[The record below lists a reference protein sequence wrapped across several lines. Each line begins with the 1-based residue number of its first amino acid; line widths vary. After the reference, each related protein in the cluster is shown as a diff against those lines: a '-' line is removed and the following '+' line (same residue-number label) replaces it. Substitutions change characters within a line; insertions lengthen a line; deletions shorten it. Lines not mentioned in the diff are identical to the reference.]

1 MRAVAKLAKA
11 EASVG
16 LLDAPE
22 PVAGPGEVLIR
33 VAAAGICGTDM
44 AIYDWAPRM
53 QARVAPPRIL
63 GHEAT
68 GRIEV
73 VGAGV
78 QGLAVGDRV
87 SLESHIFCGTCRYCR
102 RGDAHLCQHLG
113 YPGISIDGGFADL
126 VAVPAQIA
134 RIVPAGLDD
143 RIAAMIEPFGIAV
156 HACMS
161 QRGVAGRTVLVNGC
175 GPIGLMT
182 VAAARALGAR
192 RILAADP
199 NPLRLGL
206 AERMGADA
214 TVDPSAADVPA
225 AARAM
230 TDGYGV
236 EVGIEYSGVAS
247 GLDAVLASVERMGDV
262 RLVAGPKAPHALDI
276 NALLRTGVSIYGI
289 HGRRLWQDWDMAVDL
304 LADGRVDISMLA
316 DPVLPLDRA
325 VEGFE
330 AIKAGRALKPI
341 LLPNASA

>member
-16 LLDAPE
+16 LIDAPE
-22 PVAGPGEVLIR
+22 PQAGPGEVLIR

-53 QARVAPPRIL
+53 QNRVATPRIL

-68 GRIEV
+68 GRIEA

-78 QGLAVGDRV
+78 DGLKAGARV
-87 SLESHIFCGTCRYCR
+87 SLESHIFCGACRYCR

-126 VAVPAQIA
+126 VSVPAQIA
-134 RIVPAGLDD
+134 RVVPDMLDD

-161 QRGVAGRTVLVNGC
+161 QRGVSGKTVLVNGC

-182 VAAARALGAR
+182 VAAARALGALK
-192 RILAADP
+192 IIAADP
-199 NPLRLGL
+199 NPLRLEIAG
-206 AERMGADA
+206 RMGADVA
-214 TVDPSAADVPA
+214 VDPSRQDVAAVA
-225 AARAM
+225 KAE
-230 TDGYGV
+230 TGGFGV
-236 EVGIEYSGVAS
+236 DVGIEYSGVAS
-247 GLDAVLASVERMGDV
+247 GLDAVLASADRMSDI
-262 RLVAGPKAPHALDI
+262 RLVAGPKQPHAIDV

-289 HGRRLWQDWDMAVDL
+289 HGRRLWQDWDLGVEL
-304 LADGRVDISMLA
+304 LGSGRVDISSLA
-316 DPVLPLDRA
+316 EPVLPLEDA
-325 VEGFE
+325 VAGFE
-330 AIKAGRALKPI
+330 AIKAGTALKPI
-341 LLPNASA
+341 LLPDGVL

>member
-11 EASVG
+11 KASVG
-16 LLDAPE
+16 VIEAAAPT
-22 PVAGPGEVLIR
+22 AGPGEVTIA

-53 QARVAPPRIL
+53 RARVAPPRIL

-68 GRIEV
+68 GRILT

-78 QGLAVGDRV
+78 AGLQVGDRV
-87 SLESHIFCGTCRYCR
+87 SLESHIFCGSCRYCR
-102 RGDAHLCQHLG
+102 RGDAHLCQYLG
-113 YPGISIDGGFADL
+113 YPGISIDGGFADR
-126 VAVPAQIA
+126 VTVPAQIA
-134 RIVPAGLDD
+134 RVVPDSLDD
-143 RIAAMIEPFGIAV
+143 TIAAMIEPFGIAV
-156 HACMS
+156 HACMA

-199 NPLRLGL
+199 NRLRLDL
-206 AERMGADA
+206 AGEMGADE
-214 TVDPSAADVPA
+214 TVDPASADVTA
-225 AARAM
+225 AAKAM
-230 TDGYGV
+230 TDGFGV
-236 EVGIEYSGVAS
+236 DVAIEYSGVAS
-247 GLDAVLASVERMGDV
+247 GLDAALASADRMADI
-262 RLVAGPKAPHALDI
+262 RLVAGPKAPHAIDV

-289 HGRRLWQDWDMAVDL
+289 HGRRLWRDWDLAVDL
-304 LADGRVDISMLA
+304 LADGKVDIAMLA
-316 DPVLPLDRA
+316 DPILPLDRA

-341 LLPNASA
+341 LLPGS

>member
-16 LLDAPE
+16 VIDAATPE
-22 PVAGPGEVLIR
+22 PGPGEALIR

-68 GRIEV
+68 GRVEAL
-73 VGAGV
+73 GPGV
-78 QGLAVGDRV
+78 SGLAVGDRV
-87 SLESHIFCGTCRYCR
+87 SLESHIFCGQCRYCR

-113 YPGISIDGGFADL
+113 YPGISIDGGFAEA
-126 VAVPAQIA
+126 VTVPAQIA
-134 RIVPAGLDD
+134 RVVPDALDD
-143 RIAAMIEPFGIAV
+143 KTAAMIEPFGIAV

-161 QRGVAGRTVLVNGC
+161 QRGVSGRTVLVNGC

-199 NPLRLGL
+199 NPLRRNL
-206 AERMGADA
+206 AGDMGADA
-214 TVDPSAADVPA
+214 LADPSAESVVEA
-225 AARAM
+225 AMAM
-230 TDGYGV
+230 TGGFGV
-236 EVGIEYSGVAS
+236 EVAIEYSGVAS
-247 GLDAVLASVERMGDV
+247 GLDAVLGSTERMGDI
-262 RLVAGPKAPHALDI
+262 RLVAGPKAPHAIDV

-289 HGRRLWQDWDMAVDL
+289 HGRRLWQDWDLAVEL
-304 LADGRVDISMLA
+304 LASRSVDISALA
-316 DPVLPLDRA
+316 DPILPLERA

-330 AIKAGRALKPI
+330 AIKAGAALKPI
-341 LLPNASA
+341 LLPVAS

>member
-16 LLDAPE
+16 VIDAAE
-22 PVAGPGEVLIR
+22 PTAGPGEVLIQ

-68 GRIEV
+68 GRILAL
-73 VGAGV
+73 GAGV
-78 QGLAVGDRV
+78 SGLEVGDRV
-87 SLESHIFCGTCRYCR
+87 SLESHIFCGACRYCR
-102 RGDAHLCQHLG
+102 RGDAHLCRHLA
-113 YPGISIDGGFADL
+113 YPGISIDGGFAER
-126 VAVPAQIA
+126 VTVPAQIA
-134 RIVPAGLDD
+134 RVVPAGLDD
-143 RIAAMIEPFGIAV
+143 KTAAMIEPFGIAV

-199 NPLRLGL
+199 NPLRLSL
-206 AERMGADA
+206 ARDMGADEL
-214 TVDPSAADVPA
+214 VDPSAADVPA
-225 AARAM
+225 AAKAM

-236 EVGIEYSGVAS
+236 DVAIEYSGVAA
-247 GLDAVLASVERMGDV
+247 GLDAVLASLDRMADL
-262 RLVAGPKAPHALDI
+262 RLVAGPKDPHPIDV

-289 HGRRLWQDWDMAVDL
+289 HGRRLWQDWDLAVDL
-304 LADGRVDISMLA
+304 LTDGRVDISMLA
-316 DPVLPLDRA
+316 DPILPLDRA

-330 AIKAGRALKPI
+330 AIKAGAALKPI
-341 LLPNASA
+341 LLA

>member
-16 LLDAPE
+16 VIDAAE
-22 PVAGPGEVLIR
+22 PTAGPGEVLIK
-33 VAAAGICGTDM
+33 VVAAGICGTDM

-68 GRIEV
+68 GRITAL
-73 VGAGV
+73 GAGV
-78 QGLAVGDRV
+78 TGLEIGDRV
-87 SLESHIFCGTCRYCR
+87 SLESHIFCGACRYCR
-102 RGDAHLCQHLG
+102 RGDAHLCQYLA

-126 VAVPAQIA
+126 VTVPAQIA
-134 RIVPAGLDD
+134 RVVPASLDD
-143 RIAAMIEPFGIAV
+143 KIAAMIEPFGIAV

-161 QRGVAGRTVLVNGC
+161 QRGVSGKTVLVNGC

-199 NPLRLGL
+199 NPLRLNL
-206 AERMGADA
+206 ARDMGADEI
-214 TVDPSAADVPA
+214 VDPSAADVPTA
-225 AARAM
+225 AKAM

-236 EVGIEYSGVAS
+236 DVAIEYSGMAA
-247 GLDAVLASVERMGDV
+247 GLDAVLGSLDRMADL
-262 RLVAGPKAPHALDI
+262 RLVAGPKDPHAIDV

-289 HGRRLWQDWDMAVDL
+289 HGRRLWQDWDLAVDL
-304 LADGRVDISMLA
+304 LTDGRVDIAPLA
-316 DPVLPLDRA
+316 DPILPLDRA

-330 AIKAGRALKPI
+330 AIKAGTALKPI
-341 LLPNASA
+341 LYAS